1 CARKPL
7 GYGTSYYTTFTHFDY
22 W

>member
-7 GYGTSYYTTFTHFDY
+7 WYGTSYYTTFTHFDY

>member
-7 GYGTSYYTTFTHFDY
+7 GYGGTYYTTFTHFDS